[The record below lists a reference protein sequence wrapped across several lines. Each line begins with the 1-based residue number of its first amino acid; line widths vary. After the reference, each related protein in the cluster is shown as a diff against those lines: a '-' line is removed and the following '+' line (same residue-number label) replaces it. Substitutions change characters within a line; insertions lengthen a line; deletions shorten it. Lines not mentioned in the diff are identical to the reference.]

1 MKWLNGVLT
10 ELVALFV
17 DNGSLV
23 VAVIAWVLAGA
34 AALRVHW
41 IDPAPAAVL
50 LAAGIA
56 ALLMENVLR
65 SARTYGATPRETT

>member
-1 MKWLNGVLT
+1 MRLLKGLLA
-10 ELVALFV
+10 EIIALFV

-34 AALRVHW
+34 VCLWAHW
-41 IDPAPAAVL
+41 VDPASDAVL

-56 ALLMENVLR
+56 VLLVENVVR
-65 SARTYGATPRETT
+65 SARAHVNAAQALE